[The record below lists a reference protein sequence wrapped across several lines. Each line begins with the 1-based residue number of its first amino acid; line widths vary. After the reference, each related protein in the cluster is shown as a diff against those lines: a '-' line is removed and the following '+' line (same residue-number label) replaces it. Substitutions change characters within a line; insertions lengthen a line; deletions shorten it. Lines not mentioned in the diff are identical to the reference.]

1 MTRTTRILAAL
12 ATLAST
18 LTVPALAA
26 EPGFYVSASLGHAEE
41 DPKSNGT
48 LIGIGLFPTSLQRV
62 YPTRVEVDDSDV
74 AWGAT
79 VGYRINPY
87 VAAELEYVDF
97 GTADISEH
105 YDLATIL
112 PTLIGGPV
120 GTPVLI
126 SPADLTRTFSSRIK
140 GPALSVL
147 GTLPV
152 GKNWDLFLRAGAL
165 FADRTVGVGQSIG
178 IGDNTFGST
187 VWLAGAGVDWSVANR
202 WAVRAEYQRTGKLDG
217 NFLIGGTE
225 LERISLSVLFRL

>member
-1 MTRTTRILAAL
+1 MTRTTRILGAF
-12 ATLAST
+12 ATLASIF
-18 LTVPALAA
+18 TVPAFAA

-48 LIGIGLFPTSLQRV
+48 TIGIGFFSPSFQQV
-62 YPTRVEVDDSDV
+62 YPTRVEVDNSDV

-79 VGYRINPY
+79 VGYRINPD
-87 VAAELEYVDF
+87 VAAEVEYVDF

-112 PTLIGGPV
+112 PNLPGFPG
-120 GTPVLI
+120 GTPI
-126 SPADLTRTFSSRIK
+126 SINPPELTRTFSSRIK

-147 GTLPV
+147 GTVPV

-165 FADRTVGVGQSIG
+165 FADRKVGVGQSIG
-178 IGDNTFGST
+178 LGDNTFGST